1 MADKIFKMGAG
12 TTYKYVGFWFPLTKK
27 EAVNFPEMAGKI
39 EAERPDE
46 CQGICDHCGTSIV
59 YHHIVEDVN
68 GERFSVGSEC
78 IKKLEDTNLA
88 NQAESVERDLVKKR
102 KALVKIE
109 KEAFE
114 REVNG
119 GLTNKEMRKK
129 CLDELKVQLAE
140 KRKSIV
146 APVVD
151 MIKIFNMRGNKKNIL
166 WKYSDT
172 LELIA
177 MLQSVDYPIDHETL
191 KKALSAQIEFN
202 YKTKVIGNDLTL
214 FESKNAEFEEKFS
227 AAVKGIAQIEKEQ
240 EVLKEKVKKTY
251 K

>member
-1 MADKIFKMGAG
+1 
-12 TTYKYVGFWFPLTKK
+12 
-27 EAVNFPEMAGKI
+27 MAGKI

-59 YHHIVEDVN
+59 YHHIIEDVN
-68 GERFSVGSEC
+68 GKRFSVGSEC

-88 NQAESVERDLVKKR
+88 NQAESVEKDLIKQR

-109 KEAFE
+109 KEALE

-140 KRKSIV
+140 KRKAIV

-151 MIKIFNMRGNKKNIL
+151 MIKGFNIRVNKKNVL
-166 WKYSDT
+166 WRYSDT
-172 LELIA
+172 LELIK
-177 MLQSVDYPIDHETL
+177 MLESVDYPIEHETL
-191 KKALSAQIEFN
+191 KNALYAKIKFN
-202 YKTKVIGNDLTL
+202 YQTKVIFDHKEKLTDNDLTL
-214 FESKNAEFEEKFS
+214 FESKNAEFEEKFA

-240 EVLKEKVKKTY
+240 EELKEKVKKPINELQLSL
-251 K
+251 KEHIMIL